1 MADIVH
7 IGGINVPEPKQ
18 EARPVGNKR
27 VKSPD
32 ATPPSAKAGEAKP
45 QISQQEVSTPPKQ
58 SRMSYAEISSR
69 LSKVNIYLDQFEIQ
83 ALYTVDKQSGG
94 VQIKIVNQTTG
105 EVIRKIPPYDV
116 VSVLS
121 DLGKVTGK
129 LMNEKA

>member
-1 MADIVH
+1 LAEIVH
-7 IGGINVPEPKQ
+7 IGGSNVPEPKQ
-18 EARPVGNKR
+18 EARPVGNTRFKM
-27 VKSPD
+27 PD
-32 ATPPSAKAGEAKP
+32 ATPPSAKAGEAKSP
-45 QISQQEVSTPPKQ
+45 IPQQEVSAPPKQ
-58 SRMSYAEISSR
+58 SQMSYAEISSR

-83 ALYTVDKQSGG
+83 ALYTVDKKSGG

-129 LMNEKA
+129 LLNEEA